1 MHEFT
6 KDKWLCP
13 TLTKNF
19 LILILHTSLTN
30 LVGSYLNPWEWTES
44 ANQKEE
50 PLVKSKDTTGRLRDT
65 QVTTHEARSLWEAL
79 RTPHSEGR
87 LNFDANCKYTKS
99 MLAPQQIWQIMH
111 NPQDNTQS
119 ITLLN
124 TSLFFSSLKE
134 HILPWSMSD
143 FKIIQR

>member
-50 PLVKSKDTTGRLRDT
+50 PLVKSKDTTGRLRDA

-99 MLAPQQIWQIMH
+99 MLAPQQILTDH
-111 NPQDNTQS
+111 AQS
-119 ITLLN
+119 TGQYTEYYTAEHFFVLFLSEGAYP
-124 TSLFFSSLKE
+124 SLVYVWF
-134 HILPWSMSD
+134 
-143 FKIIQR
+143 